1 MENSTIINHITNAIN
16 EMGVTYFINDKM
28 SWCFPNK
35 MRYVIQIPDLHVK
48 DDSHEGMSLALAVYN
63 SYDGQ
68 TPVKFDWLMYRYVC
82 SNGMKTFLPIKKIIK
97 KHYKELQ
104 MSEVMSIFEDA
115 FIKIESIEEKVR
127 QLQSVTTIP
136 YQINQE
142 MEQKFPKMMDYIN
155 TNNRMPD
162 NLWDCFNLFTNYIA
176 TKVAPRQ
183 QEMYLQF
190 VNQAFLKHI

>member
-1 MENSTIINHITNAIN
+1 
-16 EMGVTYFINDKM
+16 
-28 SWCFPNK
+28 
-35 MRYVIQIPDLHVK
+35 
-48 DDSHEGMSLALAVYN
+48 
-63 SYDGQ
+63 
-68 TPVKFDWLMYRYVC
+68 
-82 SNGMKTFLPIKKIIK
+82 
-97 KHYKELQ
+97 

-142 MEQKFPKMMDYIN
+142 MEQKFPKMMEYIN
-155 TNNRMPD
+155 SNNRMPD